1 MAESVN
7 EEIEMRLREI
17 LRAIKENQIPTEPVP
32 TGKTTWQDIY
42 ALNRDVVGPNPDLI
56 FPGQKLKLPSGEQYT
71 VKPGDWL
78 SKIADKQVSNIN
90 VAMPPATKPEPI
102 VTMPPAVVPPA
113 PVSPAGQAA
122 TAAPAAEVPSTVT
135 TTMGEPVVS
144 GSGAP
149 VTAPGSP
156 VKPTKP
162 TTGAAGVK
170 LNLKDPTHQT
180 YAAMLGA
187 ESGNRDY
194 YPAGHARAGQPIVS
208 PVGAKYAAQVTPATA
223 AKPGY
228 GIRPAQADTPEEY
241 NRVGQQLHQAMLRKY
256 GGDETKA
263 TAAYNWGAGN
273 LDRAIKKYGDDYVKY
288 LPRETRNYLQR
299 VDTNRAQ
306 IQAKLERPK
315 G

>member
-1 MAESVN
+1 
-7 EEIEMRLREI
+7 
-17 LRAIKENQIPTEPVP
+17 
-32 TGKTTWQDIY
+32 
-42 ALNRDVVGPNPDLI
+42 
-56 FPGQKLKLPSGEQYT
+56 
-71 VKPGDWL
+71 L
-78 SKIADKQVSNIN
+78 SKIADKQISNITTT
-90 VAMPPATKPEPI
+90 MPPAQKTEPTT
-102 VTMPPAVVPPA
+102 TMPPAVTPPVTA
-113 PVSPAGQAA
+113 PAVTMRPAAQAA
-122 TAAPAAEVPSTVT
+122 TTAPTPTPAEVPGVVT
-135 TTMGEPVVS
+135 TTTGEPVVS

-149 VTAPGSP
+149 VTTPGAPA
-156 VKPTKP
+156 KPTTAAPAKP
-162 TTGAAGVK
+162 VTGAAGVR

-180 YAAMLGA
+180 FAGMLSA

-194 YPAGHARAGQPIVS
+194 YPAGHPRAGQPIVS

-228 GIRPAQADTPEEY
+228 GIKPAQTDTPEEY

-299 VDTNRAQ
+299 VEANRAE
-306 IQAKLERPK
+306 IQAKLEKPRV
-315 G
+315 